1 MDSTPRP
8 DQSEDADSSA
18 TRDATL
24 EEDTSSADPSEDA
37 DSSATTDP
45 RDDA

>member
-1 MDSTPRP
+1 MDSTSRP
-8 DQSEDADSSA
+8 DPSEDADSSA

-24 EEDTSSADPSEDA
+24 DQDTSSTDPSEDA
-37 DSSATTDP
+37 DSSATTDT